1 MVFQE
6 CAHAPENY
14 TSTQHYLNTKQA
26 AVYLGLSHQYLEI
39 ARHKGGGPQYIKL
52 AKAVRYRLEDLDEW
66 MANHIQKHTADT
78 SLSDASPEPTK
89 IKLFKQLVSEIH
101 IKRYTQEEF
110 SGIVEAIYEEIFNG

>member
-6 CAHAPENY
+6 CAHTPENY

-66 MANHIQKHTADT
+66 MANHIQKHTAEM
-78 SLSDASPEPTK
+78 SLSEVSPEPTGHPPDDPVG
-89 IKLFKQLVSEIH
+89 LSDPPV
-101 IKRYTQEEF
+101 TQA
-110 SGIVEAIYEEIFNG
+110 GRKMRGGKNG

>member
-6 CAHAPENY
+6 CAHTPENY
-14 TSTQHYLNTKQA
+14 TPTQHYLNTKQT

-78 SLSDASPEPTK
+78 SLRDASPEPIDQLGHNGGPPFSDAIEQGDPPTTK
-89 IKLFKQLVSEIH
+89 VEQK
-101 IKRYTQEEF
+101 KRGGE
-110 SGIVEAIYEEIFNG
+110 NG

>member
-6 CAHAPENY
+6 CAHTPEKY

-52 AKAVRYRLEDLDEW
+52 AKAVRYRLEDLDDW
-66 MANHIQKHTADT
+66 MDNHIQKHTAEM
-78 SLSDASPEPTK
+78 SLSDASPEPTGQSLDDAVEQDDPPV
-89 IKLFKQLVSEIH
+89 IKVGRNE
-101 IKRYTQEEF
+101 RGGE
-110 SGIVEAIYEEIFNG
+110 NGC